1 MQTGRSVVYAKNG
14 GAAASQPLA
23 VSAAIS
29 ILKQGGSFIDAA
41 IALSAV
47 ICVVE
52 PGASHLGGDAFLVTH
67 HAASK
72 TNLAFNGSGEGSHAA
87 TPDAYKDGI
96 PLHGYKSGTVPGLVS
111 TWFEAHS
118 RYGKLPIATLLEHA
132 IEYAENGFPANVG
145 FVKRIAGH
153 LALAPDTHVFKDM
166 GIDINVKIGDVVV
179 QKHLAQSL
187 REIASGGR
195 AAFYEGRIAQQLI
208 TGSEG
213 WFNAE
218 DLKAH
223 TTRVLDPLSIK
234 YRNLTI
240 YGQPPPTQGMILM
253 EELLLNER
261 FDVASLSETDRIHVG
276 VESKKL
282 GFADRNAI
290 LADPEFIDVNV
301 AQILSKENIDARF
314 NQISMASAMTDIAPV
329 AEGSDTTYF
338 LVADK
343 DGNAVSWIQ
352 SVFHGFGSSWIIP
365 ETGILLNNRLTGFS
379 LDPASPNII
388 APGKRPAHTLN
399 AFTVTN
405 PDGTLHIVGGTPG
418 ANIQVQTN
426 LQLIVNLVDLKMN
439 VQEAIEAPRWQ
450 HLNAPG
456 QSSDEETGTGVL
468 EIENRVP
475 TAVLDQLRAK
485 GHDVRPLA
493 AWGHGSSVQLMQVL
507 PNGTFA
513 FGSDPRCEGHAS
525 GI

>member
-67 HAASK
+67 HAANK
-72 TNLAFNGSGEGSHAA
+72 TNLAFNGSGEASHAA
-87 TPDAYKDGI
+87 TPESYKDGI

-118 RYGKLPIATLLEHA
+118 RYGKLPISILLEQA
-132 IEYAENGFPANVG
+132 IDYAENGFPANPG
-145 FVKRIAGH
+145 FVKRVADH
-153 LALAPDTHVFKDM
+153 LASAPDTKVFQDM
-166 GIDINVKIGDVVV
+166 GIDVNVKLGDLVV
-179 QKHLAQSL
+179 QKNLAQSL
-187 REIASGGR
+187 RDIASGGR

-208 TGSEG
+208 KGSDG
-213 WFNAE
+213 WFNEE
-218 DLKAH
+218 DIKSH
-223 TTRVLDPLSIK
+223 TTRVLDPLSVK

-261 FDVASLSETDRIHVG
+261 FDVASLSEVDRIHVG

-290 LADPEFIDVNV
+290 LGDPEFVDVNV
-301 AQILSKENIDARF
+301 QKILSKEYTDSRF
-314 NQISMASAMTDIAPV
+314 KQISMTTAANDIAPV
-329 AEGSDTTYF
+329 SEGSDTTYF

-352 SVFHGFGSSWIIP
+352 SVFHAFGSSWIIP

-379 LDPASPNII
+379 LDPDSPNII

-399 AFTVTN
+399 AFTAVN
-405 PDGTLHIVGGTPG
+405 SDGTLHLVGGTPG

-426 LQLIVNLVDLKMN
+426 LQLISNIVDLKMN
-439 VQEAIEAPRWQ
+439 VQEATEAPRWQ
-450 HLNAPG
+450 HLIAPNLNSEVELG
-456 QSSDEETGTGVL
+456 SGIL
-468 EIENRVP
+468 EIEDRVP
-475 TAVLDQLRAK
+475 AAVLDELRAR
-485 GHDVRPLA
+485 GHKVELMGP
-493 AWGHGSSVQLMQVL
+493 WGHGSSVQLMQVL